1 MGYVHGIQIV
11 LRYGLDYLGIAG
23 GQLRHRDADT
33 LAEAVAGV
41 AVFQNF
47 LHIHLQELLNMILPH
62 FTRFDR
68 KGQTKTEENAQKPFC
83 FACNRAVEYRIDR
96 RSSAPAVFL
105 L

>member
-23 GQLRHRDADT
+23 GQLRYRDADT

-68 KGQTKTEENAQKPFC
+68 KGQTENRTKCSKTVPLRLQPHSGIQN
-83 FACNRAVEYRIDR
+83 
-96 RSSAPAVFL
+96 
-105 L
+105 

>member
-1 MGYVHGIQIV
+1 MYPF
-11 LRYGLDYLGIAG
+11 LGGDSVEG
-23 GQLRHRDADT
+23 GGMEQMLPS
-33 LAEAVAGV
+33 
-41 AVFQNF
+41 
-47 LHIHLQELLNMILPH
+47 INMILPY

-68 KGQTKTEENAQKPFC
+68 KGQTKTEENAQKPFR